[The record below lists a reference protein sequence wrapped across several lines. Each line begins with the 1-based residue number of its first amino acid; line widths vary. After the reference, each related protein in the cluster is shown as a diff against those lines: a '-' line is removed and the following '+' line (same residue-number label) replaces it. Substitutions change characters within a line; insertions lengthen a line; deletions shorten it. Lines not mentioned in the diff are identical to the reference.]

1 MVETTGDKNAKV
13 MMFVNSDADT
23 PSSYDDIPNKP
34 EPEKWYKAHAD
45 ELYSL
50 KKNSTW
56 RLVDRPKDRNVVGSI
71 YRSKCDKTGK
81 ITRRKARI
89 VAKGFSQKSG
99 IDFDVTFAPIAKLNS
114 FKILMASA
122 VKFDLIVEQ
131 IDPKSTFLQSSLDEE
146 IFMEPAESIQ
156 YDGDKVYLL
165 LKSMYRLNDSNNHLV
180 NGIKNYAN
188 F

>member
-56 RLVDRPKDRNVVGSI
+56 RLVDRPKDRNVVGSRTI
-71 YRSKCDKTGK
+71 YRSKRDKTGR
-81 ITRRKARI
+81 ITRRL
-89 VAKGFSQKSG
+89 S
-99 IDFDVTFAPIAKLNS
+99 
-114 FKILMASA
+114 
-122 VKFDLIVEQ
+122 LIH
-131 IDPKSTFLQSSLDEE
+131 I
-146 IFMEPAESIQ
+146 
-156 YDGDKVYLL
+156 
-165 LKSMYRLNDSNNHLV
+165 
-180 NGIKNYAN
+180 
-188 F
+188 